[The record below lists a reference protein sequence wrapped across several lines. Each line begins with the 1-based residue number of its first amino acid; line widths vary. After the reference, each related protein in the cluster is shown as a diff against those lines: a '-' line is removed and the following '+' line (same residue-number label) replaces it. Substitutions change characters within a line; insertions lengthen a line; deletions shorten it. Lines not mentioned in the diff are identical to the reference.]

1 MTPGSST
8 ADGPADPARPTE
20 RSIGVMQ
27 SAARRRLV
35 VFVVGIMVA
44 GIAGRLVDGSEVD
57 ATAPGLG
64 QALWLATPLL
74 LGVALSRWGPDRRPW
89 GLRPR
94 LVPAWPWYVLAVVF
108 FPVVTVVLVAVG
120 VRVGSLEAAA
130 GLSLGG
136 VVPLVLAGA
145 APLVVKNIFEELAWR
160 GYLMAEGVAAG
171 LSTLRLHLF
180 VGVVWGIWHLP
191 YLDAFTA
198 LYRETLPAL
207 AVPLFLLGVIPTA
220 VVYGEIRLRSGT
232 VWTAV
237 VLHAMA
243 NAATNPL
250 FTEDLLAVLPE
261 RAWLVGPAV
270 DNLGYV
276 VVLGLAA
283 AAMAWLRL
291 RSGSPAGIGPADQTG
306 RTGPRGR

>member
-1 MTPGSST
+1 MTLGPST
-8 ADGPADPARPTE
+8 ADGPGETDLPAG
-20 RSIGVMQ
+20 RSVGVMQ

-44 GIAGRLVDGSEVD
+44 GMAGRLIDGSEVD
-57 ATAPGLG
+57 TGAPGPG
-64 QALWLATPLL
+64 QALWLVAPLL
-74 LGVALSRWGPDRRPW
+74 IGVVLSRLGPDRRSW

-94 LVPAWPWYVLAVVF
+94 IVSAWPWYVVAVLF
-108 FPVVTVVLVAVG
+108 FPLVTVVLVVVG
-120 VRVGSLEAAA
+120 LGSGSLDAASD
-130 GLSLGG
+130 LSLGR
-136 VVPLVLAGA
+136 VAPLVAAGV

-160 GYLMAEGVAAG
+160 GYLMAEGAVAGFSG
-171 LSTLRLHLF
+171 LSLHLF
-180 VGVVWGIWHLP
+180 VGVVWGLWHLP
-191 YLDAFTA
+191 YIDAFMA
-198 LYRETLPAL
+198 LYHDDALPAL

-237 VLHAMA
+237 VLHTMA

-250 FTEDLLAVLPE
+250 FTEDLLAVVPE

-270 DNLGYV
+270 DNLGYI

-283 AAMAWLRL
+283 GAVA
-291 RSGSPAGIGPADQTG
+291 RSSARARTG
-306 RTGPRGR
+306 RAAPWG